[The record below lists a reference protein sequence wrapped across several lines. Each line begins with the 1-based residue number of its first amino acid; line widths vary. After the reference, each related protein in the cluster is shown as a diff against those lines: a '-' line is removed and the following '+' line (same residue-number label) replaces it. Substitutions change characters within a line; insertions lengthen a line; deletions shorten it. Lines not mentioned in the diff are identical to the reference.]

1 MPPTSARSHIIAV
14 GVIFIMTRFR
24 IFLILFIISNVSY
37 AQIDYYKIRSKKLT
51 AVQFDTVKTAF
62 LVVEG
67 KYARVYFRQSDL
79 RNYIAA
85 DRAVVSNRPM
95 TIKEWTYDNLYDLI
109 DQGEHRIQLY
119 DWGHSY
125 TEQERIDMGKTVN
138 HRMLESIIV
147 NELFYIRP
155 DLIYDGQFMI
165 FDKTTSEFITKK
177 MKIKRVRGVMGGYSL
192 YFYLPD
198 RNIFWYVV
206 LSFGE

>member
-85 DRAVVSNRPM
+85 DRGDVP
-95 TIKEWTYDNLYDLI
+95 NLVEMRR
-109 DQGEHRIQLY
+109 G
-119 DWGHSY
+119 
-125 TEQERIDMGKTVN
+125 
-138 HRMLESIIV
+138 SIG
-147 NELFYIRP
+147 F
-155 DLIYDGQFMI
+155 
-165 FDKTTSEFITKK
+165 
-177 MKIKRVRGVMGGYSL
+177 VM
-192 YFYLPD
+192 
-198 RNIFWYVV
+198 
-206 LSFGE
+206 